1 MESNEKKDSDLLP
14 DTLSPN
20 TTNWIPWVIAGAV
33 VILGLAALVFF
44 TGRRNTKPQVEG
56 STLSPA
62 DAYAPSLPITDVKMS
77 EASNFAG
84 GKVTYIDGNISNN
97 GARTISGAT
106 VQVVFRNELNEVSQK
121 ETTALNLIRTREPY
135 VDTQPVSASPL
146 KPGDKREF
154 RLIFDHVT
162 QDWNQQYPELTIIEV
177 TSK

>member
-1 MESNEKKDSDLLP
+1 MESNGNKDSDLLP
-14 DTLSPN
+14 DTSSAN
-20 TTNWIPWVIAGAV
+20 TTNWIPWVIAGTV

-44 TGRRNTKPQVEG
+44 TGKRSTKPQVEG
-56 STLSPA
+56 ATLAAA
-62 DAYAPSLPITDVKMS
+62 DAYAASLPITDLQMS

-84 GKVTYIDGNISNN
+84 GKVTYVDGNIANTGSK
-97 GARTISGAT
+97 TISGAT
-106 VQVVFRNELNEVSQK
+106 VQVVFRNELGEVSQK

-135 VDTQPVSASPL
+135 VDTQPVSATPL

-162 QDWNQQYPELTIIEV
+162 LDWNQQYPELTIIDV

>member
-1 MESNEKKDSDLLP
+1 MESNGKKDSDLLP
-14 DTLSPN
+14 DNLSPN

-62 DAYAPSLPITDVKMS
+62 DAYAASLPITDVKMS

-84 GKVTYIDGNISNN
+84 GKVTYIDGNIANTGS
-97 GARTISGAT
+97 RTISGAT
-106 VQVVFRNELNEVSQK
+106 VQVVFRNELGEVSQK

-135 VDTQPVSASPL
+135 VDTQPVSNSPL

-162 QDWNQQYPELTIIEV
+162 QDWNQQYPELTIIDV

>member
-1 MESNEKKDSDLLP
+1 MESNGNKDSELLP
-14 DTLSPN
+14 DPASSN

-44 TGRRNTKPQVEG
+44 TGRRSTKPQVEG
-56 STLSPA
+56 ATLAAA
-62 DAYAPSLPITDVKMS
+62 DPYAASLPITDLQMS

-84 GKVTYIDGNISNN
+84 GKVTYVDGNIANTGS
-97 GARTISGAT
+97 RTISGAT
-106 VQVVFRNELNEVSQK
+106 VQVVFRNELGEVSQK

-146 KPGDKREF
+146 KRGDKREF

-162 QDWNQQYPELTIIEV
+162 LDWNQQYPELTIIDV

>member
-1 MESNEKKDSDLLP
+1 MESNGKKDSELLP
-14 DTLSPN
+14 DPLSPT
-20 TTNWIPWVIAGAV
+20 TTNWIPWLIAGAV

-44 TGRRNTKPQVEG
+44 TGRRSTKPQVEG
-56 STLSPA
+56 STLVPA
-62 DAYAPSLPITDVKMS
+62 DAYAASLPITDLQMS

-84 GKVTYIDGNISNN
+84 GKVTYIDGNIANTGS
-97 GARTISGAT
+97 RTISGAT
-106 VQVVFRNELNEVSQK
+106 VQVVFRNELGEVSQK

-162 QDWNQQYPELTIIEV
+162 LDWNQQYPELTIIDI
-177 TSK
+177 TSE

>member
-1 MESNEKKDSDLLP
+1 MESNGKKDSDLLSAP
-14 DTLSPN
+14 LSPD

-44 TGRRNTKPQVEG
+44 TGRHSAKPQIEG
-56 STLSPA
+56 SRLAPP
-62 DAYAPSLPITDVKMS
+62 DAYAASLPITDVKMS

-84 GKVTYIDGNISNN
+84 GKVTYIDGQISNT
-97 GARTISGAT
+97 GSRTISGAT
-106 VQVVFRNELNEVSQK
+106 VQVVFRNELGEVSQK

-162 QDWNQQYPELTIIEV
+162 LDWNQQYPELTIIDV

>member
-1 MESNEKKDSDLLP
+1 
-14 DTLSPN
+14 
-20 TTNWIPWVIAGAV
+20 
-33 VILGLAALVFF
+33 
-44 TGRRNTKPQVEG
+44 
-56 STLSPA
+56 
-62 DAYAPSLPITDVKMS
+62 MS

-84 GKVTYIDGNISNN
+84 GKVTYVDGNIANTGS
-97 GARTISGAT
+97 RTISAAT
-106 VQVVFRNELNEVSQK
+106 VQVVFRNELGEVSQK

-162 QDWNQQYPELTIIEV
+162 LDWNQQYPELTIIDV

>member
-1 MESNEKKDSDLLP
+1 MESNGKKDSDLLP
-14 DTLSPN
+14 ESPSPN

-44 TGRRNTKPQVEG
+44 TGRRSTRPQVEG

-62 DAYAPSLPITDVKMS
+62 DAYAASLPITDLQMS

-84 GKVTYIDGNISNN
+84 GKVTYIDGNISNT
-97 GARTISGAT
+97 GSKTISGAT
-106 VQVVFRNELNEVSQK
+106 VQVVFRNELGEVSQK

-135 VDTQPVSASPL
+135 VDTQPLSASPL

-162 QDWNQQYPELTIIEV
+162 LDWNQQYPELTIIDI